1 MGPLVAPLGLPL
13 RRPFRLAAA
22 LVSLAVVA
30 CAAPASP
37 APSTPVVVVTSA
49 PSEKPSVPTGS
60 TASPLPS
67 APPVTFVGA
76 GDIAS
81 CRSSGDAATAALLAG
96 IEGAVFT
103 AGDNVYERG
112 TSSEFT
118 DCYAPT
124 WGRELSRT
132 WPAPG
137 NHDYATRGAAGYF
150 RYFGAAAG
158 DPKKGWYAKD
168 LGSWR
173 IYVLN
178 SNCSAI
184 GGCGAGS
191 PQERWLREDLAA
203 NPRTCA
209 LAIWHHPR
217 FSSGLHGSSKATQA
231 LWQALEDAGAEIVI
245 SGHDHDYERFGPQ
258 TATGAA
264 DPAGIVE
271 YVAGTGGR
279 SHYPL
284 VRSIANSLVQNDD
297 TFGVLELQLYAASWT
312 FEFVPVAGKTFTDQ
326 GSGTCH

>member
-1 MGPLVAPLGLPL
+1 MGTEIAARGRRL
-13 RRPFRLAAA
+13 RVAAA
-22 LVSLAVVA
+22 LVSLAIA
-30 CAAPASP
+30 GCAAPASP
-37 APSTPVVVVTSA
+37 APSLPTIAPTSTTSRPSTMPPGGPVS
-49 PSEKPSVPTGS
+49 PS
-60 TASPLPS
+60 PS

-81 CRSSGDAATAALLAG
+81 CQSSGDEATAALLAG
-96 IEGAVFT
+96 IDGTVFT
-103 AGDNVYERG
+103 AGDNVYDRG
-112 TSSEFT
+112 TSVEFK

-158 DPKKGWYAKD
+158 DPKQGWYARD
-168 LGSWR
+168 LGAWR

-191 PQERWLREDLAA
+191 KEERWLRADLAA
-203 NPRTCA
+203 NARQCV

-231 LWQALEDAGAEIVI
+231 LWQALQDAGAEIVI
-245 SGHDHDYERFGPQ
+245 NGHDHDYERFAPQ

-271 YVAGTGGR
+271 FVAGMGGR
-279 SHYPL
+279 SHYAL
-284 VRSIANSLVQNDD
+284 VRSIANSVAQNDD
-297 TFGVLELQLYAASWT
+297 TWGVLELQLYAGSWT
-312 FEFVPVAGKTFTDQ
+312 SAFVPVAGKSFTDAA
-326 GSGTCH
+326 SGTCH